1 MASCKTWV
9 AIWVAFLV
17 AAALGMAPALAQEE
31 KKQLLPGNFTANV
44 GLFSDYTFRGIS
56 QTRER
61 PAIQG
66 GLDWSMDTGF
76 KDVGVY
82 LGAWG
87 SNVKFSD
94 GGEATA
100 ELDWYGG
107 LTSKVGPVDVKVGA
121 IYYHYPGA
129 NENLN
134 YNYVEGMIGL
144 GYAINDALSVGLT
157 YNGTP
162 DNFGDSGHAHY
173 FNGSV
178 SYKVP
183 VKAVNLT
190 LFGNVGRYMIDN
202 STRFGAPSYWDW
214 KVGASLAVTPNIAV
228 QAFYTDTDINETTCP
243 ENCDPRGQIAVTAS
257 F

>member
-1 MASCKTWV
+1 MAKCKTWV
-9 AIWVAFLV
+9 AIGIAVLL
-17 AAALGMAPALAQEE
+17 AAALGAAPALAQE
-31 KKQLLPGNFTANV
+31 KKQLLPGNFSANV

-56 QTRER
+56 QTKER

-76 KDVGVY
+76 KDIGVY

-87 SNVKFSD
+87 SNVKFAD

-100 ELDWYGG
+100 EIDWYGG
-107 LTSKVGPVDVKVGA
+107 FTGKVGPVDVKVGA

-129 NENLN
+129 RSNLN
-134 YNYVEGMIGL
+134 YNFVEGTIGASYSIMEGL
-144 GYAINDALSVGLT
+144 AVGLT

-162 DNFGDSGHAHY
+162 DNYADSGYAHY

-178 SYKVP
+178 NYKVP
-183 VKAVNLT
+183 VKAVDVS
-190 LFGNVGRYMIDN
+190 LFGNVGRYVIDK
-202 STRFGAPSYWDW
+202 STPFGAPSYWDW
-214 KVGASLAVTPNIAV
+214 KIGASLAVTPNIAV
-228 QAFYTDTDINETTCP
+228 QAFYTDTNVNQTICP
-243 ENCDPRGQIAVTAS
+243 ENCDARGQVAVTAS

>member
-1 MASCKTWV
+1 MAKWRALIAGLIGAV
-9 AIWVAFLV
+9 LGAAI
-17 AAALGMAPALAQEE
+17 LGASPALADE
-31 KKQLLPGNFTANV
+31 KKQLLPGNFSANV

-66 GLDWSMDTGF
+66 GIDWSMETGV
-76 KDVGVY
+76 KDIGVY

-87 SNVKFSD
+87 SNVKFAD

-107 LTSKVGPVDVKVGA
+107 LTGKVGPVDVKVGA

-129 NENLN
+129 NSNLN
-134 YNYVEGMIGL
+134 YNYLEGMLGL
-144 GYAINDALSVGLT
+144 GYAINDAISISLA
-157 YNGTP
+157 YNGTS

-173 FNGSV
+173 VNAGA
-178 SYKVP
+178 SYETPLKGLD
-183 VKAVNLT
+183 LT
-190 LFGNVGRYMIDN
+190 LFGNVGHYTIDK
-202 STRFGAPSYWDW
+202 SAVFGAPSYWDW
-214 KVGASLAVTPNIAV
+214 KIGASVAVTPNIAV
-228 QAFYTDTDINETTCP
+228 QAFYTDTDVPESFCP
-243 ENCDPRGQIAVTAS
+243 ENCDARGQIAVTAS